1 MANLKQQVVHGVVW
15 AALERFS
22 TQLVGF
28 IVSIVLA
35 RLLVPEDYGTIALL
49 SIFLAISESV
59 VGGGF
64 TSALVQKKDA
74 TKTDFNSVFYL
85 QLVVSLILY
94 GILFLAAPAI
104 AQFYRTPVLVP
115 VLRVVAI
122 TVVFSGINGV
132 QNAELSRGLRFNA
145 SFRISI
151 VQSVVSGIVG
161 VGLAFAGFGVWALVW
176 SSVAAA
182 FTGMVTRWLIIAWRP
197 AWVFSWASLSGLFNF
212 GWKMAI
218 SSMLDVAYSNLYG
231 LLIGRFYTKTDL
243 AFVNKGNSVP
253 RLAMDS
259 INGTLSRVAFPAL
272 SKLQDRRDVL
282 RESMR
287 KIIKTSTFFV
297 FPLMAGCAVCAPSI
311 IRILFGRQWM
321 SAVPYVQVA
330 CFQFALWPF
339 HTVNLQAIA
348 AVGRSDIFLVLEI
361 IKKAFGLVIL
371 LTSIRHGPFAFVCA
385 VAFVAGPFSVITN
398 TWPNMKLLRYNIWMQ
413 LVDVM
418 PTAVIAVIMA
428 VVCWLESLFIAG
440 ESLSANFALLFVQ
453 VVSGVVVFGVLAVI
467 LKLDAAR
474 VFLESVNM
482 AVKGKCVQLER
493 SISWLLSRRFGI

>member
-1 MANLKQQVVHGVVW
+1 MADLKQQVVHGVVW

-28 IVSIVLA
+28 CVSIVLA
-35 RLLVPEDYGTIALL
+35 RLLAPDDYGTIALL
-49 SIFLAISESV
+49 SIFLAISDSL

-85 QLVVSLILY
+85 QLAMSLFMY
-94 GILFLAAPAI
+94 VILFLAAPTI
-104 AQFYRTPVLVP
+104 ARFYRTPVLVP
-115 VLRVVAI
+115 VLRVIAVS
-122 TVVFSGINGV
+122 VVFSGINGV
-132 QNAELSRGLRFNA
+132 QNAELSRGMKFNA
-145 SFRISI
+145 SFRISLI
-151 VQSVVSGIVG
+151 QSIVSGAVG
-161 VGLAFAGFGVWALVW
+161 VGLAFAGYGVWALVW
-176 SSVAAA
+176 SSIAGA
-182 FTGMVTRWLIIAWRP
+182 FIGMVTRWFVIAWRP
-197 AWVFSWASLSGLFNF
+197 SWVFSWSALSNLFRF
-212 GWKMAI
+212 GWKLAI
-218 SSMLDVAYSNLYG
+218 SSLLDVAYSNLYG

-259 INGTLSRVAFPAL
+259 INGTLGRVAFPAL

-321 SAVPYVQVA
+321 PAVPYVQVA

-348 AVGRSDIFLVLEI
+348 AIGRSDIFLILEI
-361 IKKAFGLVIL
+361 VKKVFGLVVL
-371 LTSIRHGPFAFVCA
+371 MLSMRQGPFVFVCA
-385 VAFVAGPFSVITN
+385 VAFVAGPFSVLVN
-398 TWPNMKLLRYNIWMQ
+398 TWPNVRLLKYGVLMQ
-413 LVDVM
+413 LRDVL
-418 PTAVIAVIMA
+418 PTAAVALMMA
-428 VVCWLESLFIAG
+428 AVCQVE
-440 ESLSANFALLFVQ
+440 ALLF
-453 VVSGVVVFGVLAVI
+453 SGEKLSEHFLLLVIQITSGAIIFAVLS
-467 LKLDAAR
+467 LLFRLDAAR
-474 VFLESVNM
+474 VFLESMCM
-482 AVKGKCVQLER
+482 ATKGKASKMVN
-493 SISWLLSRRFGI
+493 SIAWLMRKRFGV